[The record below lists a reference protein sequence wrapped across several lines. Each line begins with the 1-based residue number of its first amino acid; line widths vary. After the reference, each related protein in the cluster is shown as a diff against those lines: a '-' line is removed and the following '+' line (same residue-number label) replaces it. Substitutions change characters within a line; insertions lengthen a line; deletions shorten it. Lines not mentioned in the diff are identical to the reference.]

1 MGNMKQWLEQVGAK
15 VPLGKE
21 KRMKRTFSRWYLVA
35 LLIFLM
41 LSLFSGT
48 SCIGTQGRVSVFYDA
63 GPGNLTMTG
72 AQFSQYLLYR
82 FDTDSSQ
89 RTLTTPSAADIV
101 SRFSSPVVGEV
112 SIFAVVADGNHT
124 VTVSGGTNV
133 TVKPSAS
140 TVAAEST
147 LTIFCKLD
155 NVSKGSEAVTLY

>member
-1 MGNMKQWLEQVGAK
+1 VKQWLEWVSAE
-15 VPLGKE
+15 VLSEKE
-21 KRMKRTFSRWYLVA
+21 KRMKRRFSCWYLAA
-35 LLIFLM
+35 LLIILV
-41 LSLFSGT
+41 LSLFSLA
-48 SCIGTQGRVSVFYDA
+48 SCISAQGPVSVFYDA

-101 SRFSSPVVGEV
+101 SRFSSAVVGEV
-112 SIFAVVADGNHT
+112 AIFAVVADGNNT
-124 VTVSGGTNV
+124 VTVSGGTSV

-140 TVAAEST
+140 TVAAGST

-155 NVSKGSEAVTLY
+155 NVNQGSEAVTLY

>member
-1 MGNMKQWLEQVGAK
+1 
-15 VPLGKE
+15 VPKYCFGKE
-21 KRMKRTFSRWYLVA
+21 KRMKRRSSRWYLVA
-35 LLIFLM
+35 LLFFLV
-41 LSLFSGT
+41 LSLFSGA
-48 SCIGTQGRVSVFYDA
+48 SCIGSQGPVSAFYDA

-101 SRFSSPVVGEV
+101 SRFSSAVVGEV
-112 SIFAVVADGNHT
+112 AIFAVVADGSHI
-124 VTVSGGTNV
+124 VAVSGGTNV

-155 NVSKGSEAVTLY
+155 NVTQGSEAVTLY